1 MGTDGDSGGVVLG
14 DNRYGKA
21 ETHVVRVV
29 RDTARH
35 EIRDLVVST
44 ALRGDFTAAHS
55 VGDQADVLPT
65 DTQKNTVLAYAKE
78 VGVSSPEEFATA
90 LARHFVDD
98 IGPVTSARVTVDE
111 DTWDRADVDGTPH
124 DHTFV
129 RRGTD
134 VRTAVV
140 TAERDGTHVISG
152 LRDLVLLKSTGSE
165 FHGFLTDR
173 YTTLAP
179 TTDRVMA
186 TSLTARWRWREV
198 PADPDAAWAEV
209 RSLLVSRFGGLHS
222 LALQQTLWEMGR
234 AVLEAHGAIG
244 EVRLSAP
251 NRHHFAADL
260 QPFGLENP
268 GEVFWAADRPYGLIE
283 VEAHRDAPAAPGAAW
298 ADLPGFV

>member
-1 MGTDGDSGGVVLG
+1 MGIVLG

-29 RDTARH
+29 RDAGQPGRH
-35 EIRDLVVST
+35 EVRDLVVST
-44 ALRGDFTAAHS
+44 ALRGDFAAAHLA
-55 VGDQADVLPT
+55 GDQATVLPT

-78 VGVSSPEEFATA
+78 VGVTSPEAFAVA

-98 IGPVTSARVTVDE
+98 VAPVSSARVTVDE
-111 DTWDRADVDGTPH
+111 HVWDRATVDGSPH

-134 VRTAVV
+134 VRTVAVTTV
-140 TAERDGTHVISG
+140 ADTTHVVSG

-173 YTTLAP
+173 YTTLQP

-186 TSLTARWRWREV
+186 TSLTARWRWRSV
-198 PADPDAAWAEV
+198 PDSYDDAWAAV
-209 RSLLVSRFGGLHS
+209 RGRLVSRFGGLHS
-222 LALQQTLWEMGR
+222 LALQQTLWEMGS
-234 AVLEAHGAIG
+234 AVLAGDGSVG

-251 NRHHFAADL
+251 NRHHFLADL
-260 QPFGLENP
+260 APYGLANP

-283 VEAHRDAPAAPGAAW
+283 VEVLRDDDPVPADAW

>member
-1 MGTDGDSGGVVLG
+1 MGIVLG

-35 EIRDLVVST
+35 DIRDLVVSS
-44 ALRGDFTAAHS
+44 ALRGDFAAAHA
-55 VGDQADVLPT
+55 VGDQANVLPT

-78 VGVSSPEEFATA
+78 VGVPSPEAFATA

-98 IGPVTSARVTVDE
+98 VGPVTAARVTVDE
-111 DTWDRADVDGTPH
+111 HAWDRADVDGSPH

-129 RRGTD
+129 RRGTE
-134 VRTAVV
+134 VRTVVV
-140 TAERDGTHVISG
+140 TADPTTTHVVSG

-165 FHGFLTDR
+165 FHGFLTDA
-173 YTTLAP
+173 YTTLEP

-198 PADPDAAWAEV
+198 PGNPDEAWSQV

-222 LALQQTLWEMGR
+222 LALQQTLWEMGSGLLAER
-234 AVLEAHGAIG
+234 DEIG

-260 QPFGLENP
+260 APFGLSNP
-268 GEVFWAADRPYGLIE
+268 GEVFWAADRPFGLIE
-283 VEAHRDAPAAPGAAW
+283 VEVRRDDLDVPATAW

>member
-1 MGTDGDSGGVVLG
+1 MGIVLG

-29 RDTARH
+29 RDTTRH

-44 ALRGDFTAAHS
+44 ALRGDFTAAHDA
-55 VGDQADVLPT
+55 GDQAMVLPT

-78 VGVSSPEEFATA
+78 VGVSSPEAFATA

-98 IGPVTSARVTVDE
+98 VGPVTSARVTVDE
-111 DTWDRADVDGTPH
+111 DVWDRADVDGAPH

-134 VRTAVV
+134 VRTVAV
-140 TAERDGTHVISG
+140 TAGAGTTHVVSG

-165 FHGFLTDR
+165 FRGFLTDS
-173 YTTLAP
+173 YTTLQP

-198 PADPDAAWAEV
+198 PADPDAAWSAV
-209 RSLLVSRFGGLHS
+209 RALLVSRFGGLHS
-222 LALQQTLWEMGR
+222 RALQQTLWEMGR
-234 AVLEAHGAIG
+234 AVLAADDAVG

-260 QPFGLENP
+260 GPFGLANP

-283 VEAHRDAPAAPGAAW
+283 VEVRRDDEEPPPAAW

>member
-1 MGTDGDSGGVVLG
+1 MGIVLG

-29 RDTARH
+29 RDSPRH

-44 ALRGDFTAAHS
+44 ALRGDFAAAHDS
-55 VGDQADVLPT
+55 GDQAAVLPT

-78 VGVSSPEEFATA
+78 VGIASPEAFATA
-90 LARHFVDD
+90 LATHFVDD
-98 IGPVTSARVTVDE
+98 VAPVTSARVTVDE
-111 DTWDRADVDGTPH
+111 HAWDRASVDGAPH

-134 VRTAVV
+134 VRTVAV
-140 TAERDGTHVISG
+140 TAEAGATHVVSG
-152 LRDLVLLKSTGSE
+152 LSDLVLLKSTGSE
-165 FHGFLTDR
+165 FHGFLTDS
-173 YTTLAP
+173 YTTLQP

-186 TSLTARWRWREV
+186 TSLTARWRWRE
-198 PADPDAAWAEV
+198 PPTDPDEAWSAV
-209 RSLLVSRFGGLHS
+209 RALLVSRFGGLHS

-234 AVLEAHGAIG
+234 AVLAEHDTVG

-260 QPFGLENP
+260 APFGLPNQ

-283 VEAHRDAPAAPGAAW
+283 VEARRDEEDPPAAAW

>member
-1 MGTDGDSGGVVLG
+1 MGIVLG

-35 EIRDLVVST
+35 EVRDLVVST
-44 ALRGDFTAAHS
+44 SLRGDFAAAHLA
-55 VGDQADVLPT
+55 GDQATVLPT

-78 VGVSSPEEFATA
+78 VGVSSPEEFAVA

-98 IGPVTSARVTVDE
+98 VAPVSAARVTVDE
-111 DTWDRADVDGTPH
+111 HVWDRAPVDGAPH

-134 VRTAVV
+134 VRTSAV
-140 TAERDGTHVISG
+140 TATTGTTHVVSG
-152 LRDLVLLKSTGSE
+152 LSDLVLLKSTGSE
-165 FHGFLTDR
+165 FHGFLTDG

-186 TSLTARWRWREV
+186 TSLTARWRWRSE
-198 PADPDAAWAEV
+198 PASYDDAWADV
-209 RSLLVSRFGGLHS
+209 RSLLVSRFGGVHS
-222 LALQQTLWEMGR
+222 LALQQTLWEMGS
-234 AVLEAHGAIG
+234 AVLAAHATVG
-244 EVRLSAP
+244 ELRLSAP
-251 NRHHFAADL
+251 NKHHFAADL
-260 QPFGLENP
+260 TPFGLDNP

-283 VEAHRDAPAAPGAAW
+283 VEVRRDDEPVPADAW